1 MRQEEKEYDFIIIG
15 SGIGGL
21 MSAVLL
27 AMENYSVL
35 VLEKNHQIG
44 GSLQVFS
51 RDKVVFDTGVHYI
64 GSLDKGETLN
74 KLFKYV
80 GILDDLK
87 MKRLDDDCYDLIRLS
102 DGTTFRHAQG
112 YEGFRNGLVEY
123 FPKEK
128 TAIDLFLL
136 KVKKICKE
144 FPLYNLEVERG
155 FSYMNKPEV
164 LSESAFD
171 YVSSLTDNKQL
182 QAVLLGNGLLYA
194 GEVKST
200 PMYVLALI
208 LNSYLKGSYRMENGG
223 SQIAKLLTK
232 RLRSLGGEILKHKEV
247 VDAVYKGKEIASV
260 VTCDGVLYKAKNFI
274 SNMHPLRTVEVFG
287 EENFRPAYRN
297 RLRKLENTVSSFM
310 VYFSLKKNSFPYIN
324 HNIYSYTKDEVW
336 ETVEYDEAEWPE
348 ALFIC
353 TSATVNQGEYADS
366 LSAMAYMDYEEVK
379 EWSNTFSTVKD
390 PSERGDSYLNFKKRK
405 EELVIKRL
413 EEIFPGFRSAI
424 KNVYSSTPL
433 TYKDYIGTK
442 DGSLYGIKKDYNQI
456 MQSKINTRTRIPNL
470 FLTGQN
476 LVFHG
481 VLGASIGA
489 MVNVFSFI
497 DDNELIKKINTIY
510 ENEL

>member
-1 MRQEEKEYDFIIIG
+1 MKQDLPEYDFIIVG

-27 AMENYSVL
+27 AMEGKSIL

-51 RDKVVFDTGVHYI
+51 RDKVIFDTGVHYI
-64 GSLDKGETLN
+64 GSLDRGETLS

-87 MKRLDDDCYDLIRLS
+87 MKRLDDDCFDAIHLP
-102 DGTTFRHAQG
+102 DGSVFRHAQG
-112 YEGFRNGLVEY
+112 YDGFRKGLVEA
-123 FPKEK
+123 FPNEE
-128 TAIDLFLL
+128 
-136 KVKKICKE
+136 KKIDAFIHKVQSICRE

-155 FSYMNKPEV
+155 FSYIDKPEI
-164 LSESAFD
+164 LSESAFE
-171 YVSSLTDNKQL
+171 YVESLTENKKL

-194 GEVKST
+194 GETKTT
-200 PMYVLALI
+200 PLYVLALI

-232 RLRSLGGEILKHKEV
+232 RLHALGGRVLKHKEV
-247 VDAVYKGKEIASV
+247 VDAVYEGKNVAGV
-260 VTCDGVLYKAKNFI
+260 VTCDGYIYKAKNFI
-274 SNMHPLRTVEVFG
+274 SNLHPLRTVEVFG
-287 EENFRPAYRN
+287 EDNFRPAYRN
-297 RLRKLENTVSSFM
+297 RLKKLENTVSSFM
-310 VYFSLKKNSFPYIN
+310 VYFSLKKNRFPYIN
-324 HNIYSYTKDEVW
+324 HNIYLYTKEEVW
-336 ETVEYDEAEWPE
+336 ETVDYNPKEWPE

-353 TSATVNQGEYADS
+353 TSATVNQGEFADS
-366 LSAMAYMDYEEVK
+366 LSVMAYMNYDEVK
-379 EWSNTFSTVKD
+379 EWGDTFSTIKD
-390 PSERGDSYLNFKKRK
+390 PSDRGEDYLAFKKRK
-405 EELVIKRL
+405 EEQVIQRL
-413 EEIFPGFRSAI
+413 EKLFPGFRSLI

-456 MQSKINTRTRIPNL
+456 MQSKINTRTRVPNL

-481 VLGASIGA
+481 ILGASIGA
-489 MVNVFSFI
+489 MVSVFCFI
-497 DDNELIKKINTIY
+497 DDHELIHKINATY
-510 ENEL
+510 EN

>member
-1 MRQEEKEYDFIIIG
+1 MKQESKEYDFIIVG

-27 AMENYSVL
+27 AMEDYSVL

-51 RDKVVFDTGVHYI
+51 RDKVIFDTGVHYI

-87 MKRLDDDCYDLIRLS
+87 MKRLDNDCFDAIRLS
-102 DGTTFRHAQG
+102 DGTIYKHAQS
-112 YEGFRNGLVEY
+112 YEGFRSGLKEH
-123 FPKEK
+123 FPQEEN
-128 TAIDLFLL
+128 AIDLFLS
-136 KVKKICKE
+136 KVEWICKE

-155 FSYMNKPEV
+155 FSYIDKPEV
-164 LSESAFD
+164 LSQSAYEF
-171 YVSSLTDNKQL
+171 VTSLTENKQL

-194 GEVKST
+194 GEVKTT
-200 PMYVLALI
+200 PMYVVALI

-232 RLRSLGGEILKHKEV
+232 RLRLLGGKVLKHKEV
-247 VDAVYKGKEIASV
+247 VDAVYKNGEIESV
-260 VTCDGVLYKAKNFI
+260 VTCDGFLFRAKNFI
-274 SNMHPLRTVEVFG
+274 SNMHPLKTVEVFG

-297 RLRKLENTVSSFM
+297 RLKKLENTVSSFM
-310 VYFSLKKNSFPYIN
+310 VYFSLKKESFPYIN
-324 HNIYSYTKDEVW
+324 HNIYAYSKDEVW
-336 ETVEYDEAEWPE
+336 ETVNYSDTEWPE

-353 TSATVNQGEYADS
+353 TSATVNQGEFADS
-366 LSAMAYMDYEEVK
+366 LSVMAYMDYEEVK
-379 EWSNTFSTVKD
+379 EWEHTFSTVKD
-390 PSERGDSYLNFKKRK
+390 PSERGESYLEFKKRK

-413 EEIFPGFRSAI
+413 EEIFPGFRSSI

-456 MQSKINTRTRIPNL
+456 MQSKINTRTRVPNL

-481 VLGASIGA
+481 ILGASIGA
-489 MVNVFSFI
+489 MVNVFCFI
-497 DDNELIKKINTIY
+497 DDNELINKIKTVY
-510 ENEL
+510 EK